1 MKELNKKDKNKDFC
15 HSKRVDFF
23 IEKLSAKMIRL
34 KRLSWAMRIQYRR
47 PSTSAGSNLMRS
59 SRPAAWSSSQ
69 FLEDS
74 FNSPLIKM
82 KNAYRNKCWKMF
94 ARIRRQ
100 RNDRIAFCFSW
111 KNFRL
116 NLLLGADLSFLTR
129 WPWILSRIKRF
140 VIFFLQEFRKI
151 IVFNETTKV

>member
-1 MKELNKKDKNKDFC
+1 MVN
-15 HSKRVDFF
+15 FF
-23 IEKLSAKMIRL
+23 EKLSEKMIRL
-34 KRLSWAMRIQYRR
+34 EQLSWAMRIQYRR

-59 SRPAAWSSSQ
+59 SRSAAWSSSP

-74 FNSPLIKM
+74 FNSPLM
-82 KNAYRNKCWKMF
+82 KNAYRNECWKMF
-94 ARIRRQ
+94 ARIRWQ

-116 NLLLGADLSFLTR
+116 NLLLGADLSFLKR

-140 VIFFLQEFRKI
+140 RAYFWKKIIYFRKI
-151 IVFNETTKV
+151 ITKKNWHLFLNKNAQNLYSLF